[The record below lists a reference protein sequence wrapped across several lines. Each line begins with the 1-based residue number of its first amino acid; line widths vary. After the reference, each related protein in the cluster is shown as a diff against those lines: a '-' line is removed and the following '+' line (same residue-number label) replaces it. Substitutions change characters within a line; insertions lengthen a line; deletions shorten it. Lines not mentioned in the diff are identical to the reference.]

1 MENEAEN
8 YSQNAK
14 EDMLKRLQKTNEH
27 LEKHRSANAKERSK
41 NALEN
46 KAILEKVNFIS

>member
-14 EDMLKRLQKTNEH
+14 EDILKRLEKRNED
-27 LEKHRSANAKERSK
+27 LEKQRSANAKERSK

-46 KAILEKVNFIS
+46 KAILEKVS